1 MTSAAEYDYLYR
13 RNTVL
18 EALRGSRRQ
27 LHRLW
32 LQDGLR
38 HAEQIRAVA
47 EARGVSV
54 EVANKGRLSQ
64 MAGDKSHQGV
74 VLETGPYLYS
84 TPDEILALAD
94 KRGEK
99 PFLLLLDLLHGPQNI
114 GALLRAAEACG
125 VHGVILQDRRAPD
138 VTPQVVI
145 HSAGAAEHLLIAQ
158 VTNLVKAMK
167 RLKEA
172 DVWLVGL
179 DMDDQAQLLGQLDL
193 NIPLALV
200 VGHEGSG
207 MRRLVRENCDFLLK
221 LPMRGQVDSLNA
233 ATAGA
238 IALYAAWQARDY
250 EGA

>member
-1 MTSAAEYDYLYR
+1 MTSAAEYDHLYR

-32 LQDGLR
+32 LQEGLR
-38 HAEQIRAVA
+38 DAEQFRVAA
-47 EARGVSV
+47 EARGISV
-54 EVANKGRLSQ
+54 EVANRGRLSQ
-64 MAGDKSHQGV
+64 MAGDRSHQGV
-74 VLETGPYLYS
+74 VLETGPYPYS
-84 TPDEILALAD
+84 TLDEILALA
-94 KRGEK
+94 KERGEV
-99 PFLLLLDLLHGPQNI
+99 PFLLLLDLLHGPQNV

-125 VHGVILQDRRAPD
+125 VHGVVLQDRRAPD

-145 HSAGAAEHLLIAQ
+145 YSAGAAEHLLIAQ
-158 VTNLVKAMK
+158 VTNLVKAMH

-179 DMDDQAQLLGQLDL
+179 DMSDQAQLLGQLDL
-193 NIPLALV
+193 NMALALV